1 MDNFQHD
8 INQWY
13 YLHYWLK
20 PEVLKSYIWENP
32 NYLYGILATPL
43 LLFLRW
49 LFYYRFRKKYH
60 VALNKRET
68 KSLNLIQILRFIP
81 LSLLLISISFILISL
96 ARPQKSNETNTQYA
110 EGINIV
116 FAIDISESMK
126 ITDIHPSRFE
136 AAKQICVDIINKRT
150 DDRMGIVVFAG
161 EAITLSPLT
170 NDYVLLKNQLTE
182 LKQNKTLQSGTAIGT
197 ALGTAINRLKNAPT
211 KERLIVL
218 ISDGENTSGLMD
230 PATAAE
236 LCLDYNI
243 KIYCIGLGKDG
254 THQFKDD
261 DGTVQ
266 YVESKLDENT
276 LKNISSITKGKFYR
290 AYDKKSLTDIISN
303 INQIEKGKI
312 VQMRYTDIKDF
323 YTIYLKWA
331 VVFFLLWTMTRIT
344 FLNNFLED

>member
-1 MDNFQHD
+1 MDNFQYD

-13 YLHYWLK
+13 FLNYWLN
-20 PEVLKSYIWENP
+20 PEVLKSYIWGDP
-32 NYLYGILATPL
+32 KYLYGIAATPL
-43 LLFLRW
+43 LLILRW
-49 LFYYRFRKKYH
+49 LFYYRFRKKYK

-68 KSLNLIQILRFIP
+68 KSLNLIQIFRFIP

-96 ARPQKSNETNTQYA
+96 ARPQKSNETNTQYT

-116 FAIDISESMK
+116 FAMDISESMK

-136 AAKQICVDIINKRT
+136 AAKQICTDIINKRK
-150 DDRMGIVVFAG
+150 DDRIGIVVFSG
-161 EAITLSPLT
+161 EAVTLAPLT
-170 NDYVLLKNQLTE
+170 NDYALLKNNLNE
-182 LKQNKTLQSGTAIGT
+182 LKQNKSLQSGTAIGT
-197 ALGTAINRLKNAPT
+197 ALGTAINRLKNTPT
-211 KERLIVL
+211 KERIIIL

-230 PATAAE
+230 PVTAAE
-236 LCLDYNI
+236 LCQDYNI

-261 DGTVQ
+261 DGTIQ

-290 AYDKKSLTDIISN
+290 AFDKKSLTNIIDN
-303 INQIEKGKI
+303 IDQLEKNKI
-312 VQMRYTDIKDF
+312 VQMQYTDIKDF
-323 YTIYLKWA
+323 YYIYIKWA
-331 VVFFLLWTMTRIT
+331 VVFFLLWTLTRIS

>member
-1 MDNFQHD
+1 VDNFQYD

-13 YLHYWLK
+13 FLNYWLK

-32 NYLYGILATPL
+32 NYLYGIIATPL
-43 LLFLRW
+43 LLVLRW
-49 LFYYRFRKKYH
+49 LFYYRFRKKYK
-60 VALNKRET
+60 VALNKKET
-68 KSLNLIQILRFIP
+68 KSLNLIQVLRFIP
-81 LSLLLISISFILISL
+81 LSLLLISISFILIGL

-110 EGINIV
+110 EGINII

-126 ITDIHPSRFE
+126 ITDIHPSRFD
-136 AAKQICVDIINKRT
+136 AAKQICIDIINKRT
-150 DDRMGIVVFAG
+150 DDRVGIVVFSG
-161 EAITLSPLT
+161 EAVTLSPLT
-170 NDYVLLKNQLTE
+170 NDYTLLKNQLNE
-182 LKQNKTLQSGTAIGT
+182 LKQNKSLQSGTAIGT
-197 ALGTAINRLKNAPT
+197 ALGTAINRLKNSQV
-211 KERLIVL
+211 KERLIIL

-236 LCLDYNI
+236 LCLEYNI

-254 THQFKDD
+254 THQFKDE
-261 DGTVQ
+261 DGTIQ

-290 AYDKKSLTDIISN
+290 AYDKKSLADIISN

-312 VQMRYTDIKDF
+312 VQLQYTDIKDF
-323 YTIYLKWA
+323 YTIYIKWA

>member
-13 YLHYWLK
+13 LLNYWLK

-43 LLFLRW
+43 LLTLRW
-49 LFYYRFRKKYH
+49 LFYYRFRKKYN

-81 LSLLLISISFILISL
+81 LSLLLISISFVITGL
-96 ARPQKSNETNTQYA
+96 ARPQRSNETNTQYT
-110 EGINIV
+110 EGINII
-116 FAIDISESMK
+116 FAIDVSESMK
-126 ITDIHPSRFE
+126 ITDIHPSRFD
-136 AAKQICVDIINKRT
+136 AAKQICIDIINKRT
-150 DDRMGIVVFAG
+150 NDRMGIVIFAG
-161 EAITLSPLT
+161 EAITLAPLT
-170 NDYVLLKNQLTE
+170 NDYVLLKNQLTD
-182 LKQNKTLQSGTAIGT
+182 LKQNKALQSGTAIGT

-243 KIYCIGLGKDG
+243 RIYCIGLGKDG

-261 DGTVQ
+261 DGTIQ

-290 AYDKKSLTDIISN
+290 AYDKKSLVDIISN

-312 VQMRYTDIKDF
+312 VQMQYTDVKDF
-323 YTIYLKWA
+323 YTVYIKWA